1 MAIRDL
7 TLEIRAFYK
16 AYIIII
22 SSLLISLNILN
33 TNIIIV

>member
-1 MAIRDL
+1 MAIWDL
-7 TLEIRAFYK
+7 ILEVWAFYK
-16 AYIIII
+16 IYMAII

>member
-7 TLEIRAFYK
+7 TLEVWAFRE
-16 AYIIII
+16 AYMAVI
-22 SSLLISLNILN
+22 SSLPASLNILN

>member
-7 TLEIRAFYK
+7 TLEVRAFRE
-16 AYIIII
+16 AYMAII
-22 SSLLISLNILN
+22 SSLLTSLNILN

>member
-7 TLEIRAFYK
+7 TLEVWAFHK
-16 AYIIII
+16 AYIAII

-33 TNIIIV
+33 TNIIIA

>member
-7 TLEIRAFYK
+7 ILEVWAFYE
-16 AYIIII
+16 AYIIVI
-22 SSLLISLNILN
+22 SSLLVFFNILN

>member
-16 AYIIII
+16 AYIAII
-22 SSLLISLNILN
+22 SSLLTSLNIFN

>member
-7 TLEIRAFYK
+7 TLEVQAFYK

-22 SSLLISLNILN
+22 SSLLTSFNILN

>member
-1 MAIRDL
+1 MAIWDL

-16 AYIIII
+16 VYIAII
-22 SSLLISLNILN
+22 SSLLTSLNILN

>member
-7 TLEIRAFYK
+7 TLEVQAFRK
-16 AYIIII
+16 AYMAII
-22 SSLLISLNILN
+22 SSLPASLNILN